1 MTGVVVFRPEGQ
13 GFNSGLCQCHL
24 RGDTIEGGRGF
35 CPVLIF
41 VIDSNF
47 HFRKLSK
54 ICYLV
59 GGVTVPD
66 DQFPILRGAN
76 QESGKNIIISSSSS
90 TAVVE
95 LRVVLLLLFII
106 ILLRRVDN
114 THLYYGLALYVFTYT
129 CPLTLS

>member
-1 MTGVVVFRPEGQ
+1 MTGVVVFRPEGHR
-13 GFNSGLCQCHL
+13 FNSGLYHL
-24 RGDTIEGGRGF
+24 RGDMMEGGRGF
-35 CPVLIF
+35 GPVLIF

-76 QESGKNIIISSSSS
+76 QESGKILLL
-90 TAVVE
+90 VVV
-95 LRVVLLLLFII
+95 VVL
-106 ILLRRVDN
+106 
-114 THLYYGLALYVFTYT
+114 
-129 CPLTLS
+129 